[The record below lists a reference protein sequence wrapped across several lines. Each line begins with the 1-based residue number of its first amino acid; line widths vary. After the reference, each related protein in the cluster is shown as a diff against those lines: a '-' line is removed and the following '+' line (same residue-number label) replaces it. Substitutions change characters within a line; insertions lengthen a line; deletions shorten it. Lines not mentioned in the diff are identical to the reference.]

1 MLHRR
6 RAPLL
11 AGLAAMSTALVLT
24 MTGPAGAQTGS
35 PPPAAA
41 SAAASAAMPSASDPF
56 AVSGVRVDI
65 NGSNPTTVRDQ
76 AIREAQAKAW
86 AELYRRLVPGG
97 TPPRLSDNEI
107 ARLVQGFEIDE
118 EKVSASRYVG
128 AITVRF
134 RPNAVR
140 DALGQSGGAT
150 QYVEP
155 PSRPFVILPVT
166 QTDGRTILWQDRTP
180 WRAAWEARQPAAS
193 LVPLVVPDGELTDA
207 QAISGEDAIAGN
219 AEALGRI
226 AQAYK
231 AGGVVVARTD
241 LPANGPD
248 PARGMTVDVTRY
260 GLDGTRDNQVVQV
273 KGGSSA
279 DDVLTRAVAAVGTQ
293 LDDSWRREHTTAT
306 GPEHNTLVRIPLS
319 AVNDWVETRK
329 RLSSVNAVTRTN
341 LMSISRSEALITLTH
356 RGDPDQLAQA
366 LARQDLGFART
377 AAAAPAAY
385 PAAPLPVPSADW
397 QLTLLPRGSGAASAG
412 AVPSAAS
419 PVASPTTLAPSAPLD
434 AGVSGGSVGGTLG
447 APPRNL
453 GTLPAKSAP

>member
-1 MLHRR
+1 
-6 RAPLL
+6 
-11 AGLAAMSTALVLT
+11 MSTALVLT

-35 PPPAAA
+35 PPPAAT
-41 SAAASAAMPSASDPF
+41 SAAMPSAADPF

-86 AELYRRLVPGG
+86 AELYRRLVPTGG
-97 TPPRLSDNEI
+97 NPPRLSDGEI
-107 ARLVQGFEIDE
+107 AKLVQGFEIDE

-140 DALGQSGGAT
+140 DALGQSGGAA

-166 QTDGRTILWQDRTP
+166 LTDGRTILWQDRTP

-193 LVPLVVPDGELTDA
+193 LVPLVVPDGELSDA
-207 QAISGEDAIAGN
+207 QAISGEDALSGN
-219 AEALGRI
+219 ADALARI

-241 LPANGPD
+241 LAANGPD
-248 PARGMTVDVTRY
+248 PARGLTVDVTRY
-260 GLDGTRDNQVVQV
+260 GLDGTRENQAVQV
-273 KGGSSA
+273 KGGGTA
-279 DDVLTRAVAAVGTQ
+279 DELLTRAVAAVGTQ
-293 LDDSWRREHTTAT
+293 VDESWKREHTTAT
-306 GPEHNTLVRIPLS
+306 GPEQNTLVRVPLT
-319 AVNDWVETRK
+319 AVNDWVETRR
-329 RLSSVNAVTRTN
+329 RLSGVNAVTRNT
-341 LMSISRSEALITLTH
+341 LMSISRSEALVTLTY
-356 RGDPDQLAQA
+356 RGAPEQLAQA
-366 LARQDLGFART
+366 LARQDLGFT
-377 AAAAPAAY
+377 QAAAPAAAAY
-385 PAAPLPVPSADW
+385 PGAPLPVQSADW

-412 AVPSAAS
+412 AVPGAAT
-419 PVASPTTLAPSAPLD
+419 PMAAPTSLAPSAPTTSLAPSAPMEP
-434 AGVSGGSVGGTLG
+434 AGVGTMG